1 MSNTCPNEAH
11 TFGQTAESIA
21 AAYLR
26 KKGFCIVAKNFRYK
40 RFEIDLIVQKGEL
53 LVFIE
58 VKART
63 NNRFGNPETFVT
75 KKQIRAIRR
84 AAEHYIRICNHT
96 KAIRFDIV
104 SVLGNGHDPKSVEI
118 LHLEDGFY

>member
-1 MSNTCPNEAH
+1 MTNAYPNEAH
-11 TFGQTAESIA
+11 AFGQIAESIA
-21 AAYLR
+21 AAYLS

-53 LVFIE
+53 LVFVE

-84 AAEHYIRICNHT
+84 AAEHYLRTCNHT

-104 SVLGNGHDPKSVEI
+104 SVLGNGNDPKSVEI
-118 LHLEDGFY
+118 MHLEDGFY